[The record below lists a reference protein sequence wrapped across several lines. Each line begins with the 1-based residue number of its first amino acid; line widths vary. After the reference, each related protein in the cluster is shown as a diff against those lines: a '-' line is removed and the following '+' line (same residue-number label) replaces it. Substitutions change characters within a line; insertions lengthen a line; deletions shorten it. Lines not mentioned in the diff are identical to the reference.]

1 LPSRAVR
8 RAHMLSGDLGAV
20 AAAAIATGEA
30 GLARFR
36 LDLLRPLKPMLAQTA
51 ENLDDAF
58 ARISPAAVEW
68 KLDGARVQ
76 IHRLD
81 DEVRVFTRNL
91 ADITGRVPEIVA
103 RVAALPVRSA
113 IFDGEAIALRPD
125 SRAFPFQA
133 TMSSFG

>member
-1 LPSRAVR
+1 
-8 RAHMLSGDLGAV
+8 GAM
-20 AAAAIATGEA
+20 ARGID
-30 GLARFR
+30 GLAAFR
-36 LDLLRPLKPMLAQTA
+36 LTALQPVQPMLAQTA
-51 ENLDDAF
+51 DSIEDAL

-76 IHRLD
+76 VHRLD